1 MSKAVALR
9 EDYDAASMRGLARRS
24 RHAAQSRRLLALAAI
39 YDGATRGEAARLAG
53 TDRQIV
59 RDWVLRFNAQGP
71 AGLIDRHGG
80 GAARRITPSVME
92 ALAQRIEDGPIP
104 SAHGVVRWRLRD
116 LCAWLHEEH
125 GVSLS
130 VSWLSRIVRSEN
142 FRLLTPRPRH
152 YAQNPDAQDIF
163 KKNFPDALAAISA
176 CHPGENIELWWADEA
191 RIGQKTKLTRRWAKR
206 GTRPRATA
214 DLRTRSAWIF
224 GAICP
229 AQGKGAALVL
239 PVCNIHA
246 MNFHLKEIA
255 QVVAPQSHA
264 VLILDQ
270 AAWHTSLK
278 LTVPPNITI
287 MPLPPR
293 SPELNPVENV
303 WQFMRNTWLSN
314 RIFRTYDDIVDIACH
329 AWNQLTEQPW
339 RIMSLGLRDWAH
351 GS

>member
-9 EDYDAASMRGLARRS
+9 EDYDATRVRSVARGS

-104 SAHGVVRWRLRD
+104 AAHGVVRWRLRD

-130 VSWLSRIVRSEN
+130 VSWLSRIVRNEN
-142 FRLLTPRPRH
+142 FRLLTARPRH

-163 KKNFPDALAAISA
+163 KK
-176 CHPGENIELWWADEA
+176 
-191 RIGQKTKLTRRWAKR
+191 
-206 GTRPRATA
+206 
-214 DLRTRSAWIF
+214 
-224 GAICP
+224 
-229 AQGKGAALVL
+229 
-239 PVCNIHA
+239 
-246 MNFHLKEIA
+246 
-255 QVVAPQSHA
+255 
-264 VLILDQ
+264 
-270 AAWHTSLK
+270 TSL
-278 LTVPPNITI
+278 
-287 MPLPPR
+287 MPLPQSAPVI
-293 SPELNPVENV
+293 PEK
-303 WQFMRNTWLSN
+303 TSN
-314 RIFRTYDDIVDIACH
+314 CGGRMKR
-329 AWNQLTEQPW
+329 
-339 RIMSLGLRDWAH
+339 
-351 GS
+351 GSARKQS